1 MDEQKLFPP
10 ARTFTKILLSGEEKR
25 CTVRLPTDAEW
36 IERAR
41 GIKTIRT
48 PLGRGKSETR
58 AINSEQADLALYEKI
73 RVDGAPDLDQFEASE
88 VISWIEYVR
97 IRESGRDGNRFH
109 VTMRALGVEPLTH
122 VLKIPTKRD
131 TIEYGRESV
140 RVIDQRRSQE
150 IRVSI
155 EPSAAL
161 YDRLLDRVDGYEG
174 PVPIIHKDAVVVEVL
189 NLIAAAEDDDPEE

>member
-1 MDEQKLFPP
+1 MDEQKAFPP
-10 ARTFTKILLSGEEKR
+10 AKTFTIIVLSGEEKP
-25 CTVRLPTDAEW
+25 CTVRFPTDTEW

-41 GIKTIRT
+41 GIKTLRT

-58 AINSEQADLALYEKI
+58 AVNAEAADLALYEKI
-73 RVDGAPDLDQFEASE
+73 RCDGAPDLDEYEAADVIDRLERMKIVCSE
-88 VISWIEYVR
+88 R
-97 IRESGRDGNRFH
+97 IGNRFH
-109 VTMRALGVEPLTH
+109 VTMRAMGCGLTH
-122 VLKIPTKRD
+122 VMKIPTKRD
-131 TIEYGRESV
+131 TMEYGRESV

-161 YDRLLDRVDGYEG
+161 YDRLLDHVDGYEG
-174 PVPIIHKDAVVVEVL
+174 PVPIIHKDGVVVEVL